1 MMNETS
7 FAELKKF
14 KNQYNVDYSI
24 GDLTPDD
31 QMKVGCFQMLA
42 FLIILLA
49 LLSLCI
55 LLR

>member
-1 MMNETS
+1 M
-7 FAELKKF
+7 LID
-14 KNQYNVDYSI
+14 YNNPNDAWFRNH
-24 GDLTPDD
+24 GLTPDD

>member
-1 MMNETS
+1 M
-7 FAELKKF
+7 LID
-14 KNQYNVDYSI
+14 YNNPNDAWFRSH
-24 GDLTPDD
+24 DLTPDG

>member
-1 MMNETS
+1 M
-7 FAELKKF
+7 LID
-14 KNQYNVDYSI
+14 YNNPNDAWFRNH
-24 GDLTPDD
+24 DLTPDN

>member
-1 MMNETS
+1 M
-7 FAELKKF
+7 LID
-14 KNQYNVDYSI
+14 YNNPNDAWLRNHE
-24 GDLTPDD
+24 LTPDD

>member
-1 MMNETS
+1 MTM
-7 FAELKKF
+7 LID
-14 KNQYNVDYSI
+14 YNNPNDVWRHTGYDPYRGI
-24 GDLTPDD
+24 NDD
-31 QMKVGCFQMLA
+31 ERMKVGCFQMLA

>member
-1 MMNETS
+1 M
-7 FAELKKF
+7 LID
-14 KNQYNVDYSI
+14 YNNPNDAWFRNH
-24 GDLTPDD
+24 DLMPDD

>member
-1 MMNETS
+1 M
-7 FAELKKF
+7 LIY
-14 KNQYNVDYSI
+14 YNNPNDAWFRNH
-24 GDLTPDD
+24 DLTPGD

>member
-1 MMNETS
+1 M
-7 FAELKKF
+7 LID
-14 KNQYNVDYSI
+14 YNNPNDAWFRSH
-24 GDLTPDD
+24 DLTPDD
-31 QMKVGCFQMLA
+31 QIKMGCFQMLA

>member
-1 MMNETS
+1 MTPI
-7 FAELKKF
+7 
-14 KNQYNVDYSI
+14 DYHNPN
-24 GDLTPDD
+24 DAWFRNHNMTPDD

-55 LLR
+55 LVR

>member
-1 MMNETS
+1 M
-7 FAELKKF
+7 LID
-14 KNQYNVDYSI
+14 YNNPNDAWLRNHE
-24 GDLTPDD
+24 LTPDD

-55 LLR
+55 MLR

>member
-1 MMNETS
+1 MLIDYNNPND
-7 FAELKKF
+7 AWF
-14 KNQYNVDYSI
+14 KNH
-24 GDLTPDD
+24 DLTPDD

-49 LLSLCI
+49 LLSLVI

>member
-1 MMNETS
+1 MLIDYNNPNDAWFMNH
-7 FAELKKF
+7 
-14 KNQYNVDYSI
+14 
-24 GDLTPDD
+24 DLTPDD

>member
-1 MMNETS
+1 M
-7 FAELKKF
+7 LID
-14 KNQYNVDYSI
+14 YNNLNDAWFRNR
-24 GDLTPDD
+24 DLTPDD

-49 LLSLCI
+49 LLSLVI

>member
-1 MMNETS
+1 M
-7 FAELKKF
+7 LID
-14 KNQYNVDYSI
+14 YNNPNDAWFRNHE
-24 GDLTPDD
+24 LTPDD

-55 LLR
+55 MLR

>member
-1 MMNETS
+1 MLIN
-7 FAELKKF
+7 
-14 KNQYNVDYSI
+14 YNNPNDAWFRNH
-24 GDLTPDD
+24 DLTPDD

>member
-1 MMNETS
+1 M
-7 FAELKKF
+7 LID
-14 KNQYNVDYSI
+14 YNNPNDAWFRSH
-24 GDLTPDD
+24 DLTPDD
-31 QMKVGCFQMLA
+31 QMRVGCFQMLA

>member
-1 MMNETS
+1 M
-7 FAELKKF
+7 LID
-14 KNQYNVDYSI
+14 YNNPNDAWFRNH
-24 GDLTPDD
+24 DLTSDD

>member
-1 MMNETS
+1 M
-7 FAELKKF
+7 LID
-14 KNQYNVDYSI
+14 YNNPNDAWFRNH
-24 GDLTPDD
+24 DLTPDD

-49 LLSLCI
+49 LLSLAI

>member
-1 MMNETS
+1 MLIN
-7 FAELKKF
+7 
-14 KNQYNVDYSI
+14 YNNPNDAWFRNH
-24 GDLTPDD
+24 DLTPDD

-55 LLR
+55 MLR

>member
-1 MMNETS
+1 M
-7 FAELKKF
+7 LID
-14 KNQYNVDYSI
+14 YNNPNDAWFRSH
-24 GDLTPDD
+24 DLTPDD

>member
-1 MMNETS
+1 M
-7 FAELKKF
+7 LID
-14 KNQYNVDYSI
+14 YNNPNDAWFRNHE
-24 GDLTPDD
+24 LTPDD

-49 LLSLCI
+49 LLSLVI

>member
-1 MMNETS
+1 M
-7 FAELKKF
+7 LID
-14 KNQYNVDYSI
+14 YNNPNDAWFRNH
-24 GDLTPDD
+24 DLTPDD

-49 LLSLCI
+49 LMSLAI

>member
-1 MMNETS
+1 M
-7 FAELKKF
+7 LID
-14 KNQYNVDYSI
+14 YNNPNDAWLRNH
-24 GDLTPDD
+24 DLTPDD

>member
-1 MMNETS
+1 M
-7 FAELKKF
+7 LID
-14 KNQYNVDYSI
+14 YNNPNDAWFRNHE
-24 GDLTPDD
+24 LTPDN

-49 LLSLCI
+49 LLSLAI

>member
-1 MMNETS
+1 MLIDYTNPND
-7 FAELKKF
+7 AWLRNHELA
-14 KNQYNVDYSI
+14 
-24 GDLTPDD
+24 PDD

-55 LLR
+55 LVR